1 MSGKGCEGMNKK
13 KWEKIMSEER
23 KPEESLISDEN
34 LFKEYFAALLTRQLG
49 VEDSRRI
56 AEDAIAEHR
65 KLFPKKLDKK
75 QILSL

>member
-1 MSGKGCEGMNKK
+1 MNKK

-34 LFKEYFAALLTRQLG
+34 LFKDYFAALLTRQLSAK
-49 VEDSRRI
+49 DSRRI
-56 AEDAIAEHR
+56 AEAAIAEHR

-75 QILSL
+75 